1 MKKKKKREME
11 WISMEDRGFGIEI
24 EGTYGEIVAK
34 TAFDLDWWSDASDVD
49 FKLNDE
55 PVTKSGGSRM
65 NKRARPGILKPT
77 GSTSADADLQRITWY
92 MLGYLDNYKFTS
104 AGTGETVNTHEFW
117 GGEGKQLTSF
127 RGIAVY
133 DMLKKYIYGMLIG
146 GLKLDVS
153 DESMT
158 VGVDWL
164 YKTEK
169 AGIIGQDGE
178 TFTRPDDL
186 EDDLFI
192 MFYDVSVQLNNKPL
206 DGVATSFGF
215 DGKNNHD
222 VDGTIG
228 FGSRAPQVRAPAG
241 KRENDLSLVTSLTED
256 TIRAILDAQY
266 GDVGALEPSACKLL
280 QIPLELNVSL
290 CELDDIEM
298 TILFPKCTVNVE
310 YNMSGAD
317 RIEVTMKLATL
328 GSEKVTLADEETEV
342 VTDMYVCVK
351 NEQAELAPKG
361 D

>member
-1 MKKKKKREME
+1 
-11 WISMEDRGFGIEI
+11 MEDRGFGLEI
-24 EGTYGEIVAK
+24 EEEYGEIVAK
-34 TAFDLDWWSDASDVD
+34 SAFDLDWWSDASDVD

-77 GSTSADADLQRITWY
+77 GSTTADADLQRVAWY
-92 MLGYLDNYKFTS
+92 MLGYLDNYKFTE

-127 RGIAVY
+127 RAIAVY
-133 DMLKKYIYGMLIG
+133 DLLKKYIYGVLVD
-146 GLKLDVS
+146 GLSLEVS
-153 DESMT
+153 DESMS
-158 VGVDWL
+158 VSASYI

-169 AGIIGQDGE
+169 SGIIGVDGE
-178 TFTRPDDL
+178 TFTRPEDL

-192 MFYDVSVQLNNKPL
+192 MFYDVAVKLNNAPL

-222 VDGTIG
+222 VDSTIG
-228 FGSRAPQVRAPAG
+228 LGSRTPLVRAQAG
-241 KRENDLSLVTSLTED
+241 KRENDLTLVTSLTED
-256 TIRAILDAQY
+256 TIRAILNAQY
-266 GDVGALEPSACKLL
+266 GEVGALEPSQCKLL

-290 CELDDIEM
+290 CELDDVEM
-298 TILFPKCTVNVE
+298 KILFPRCTVNVE

-317 RIEVTMKLATL
+317 RIEVTMSLATL
-328 GSEKVTLADEETEV
+328 GSETVTLADEETEV

-351 NEQAELAPKG
+351 NQQAELAPKG